1 MALRMAGAPEQAGG
15 SPKALVPKATG
26 GLGILHELRLQMGV
40 VHDGGE
46 LVVQQVIV
54 QRPAGLFVEQ
64 QLLRQAVA
72 DGHGHTAVDLRLCQR
87 RVHQACRSRGR

>member
-1 MALRMAGAPEQAGG
+1 MGGDGVLIDGHAGG
-15 SPKALVPKATG
+15 VVDGVADGGRTGAGRGLAQGLGAEGTG
-26 GLGILHELRLQMGV
+26 GFGVLHELRLQMGV

-64 QLLRQAVA
+64 QLL
-72 DGHGHTAVDLRLCQR
+72 
-87 RVHQACRSRGR
+87 